1 MTFGEKLKE
10 AGLSQE
16 QFAQKLS
23 VSRSA
28 VAKRESDKGMPDVNN
43 LKTMAQLLGISVD
56 YLLDEDEKLSF
67 NETKEAINL
76 DSFEVTGKCRNKMD
90 AACYFSFHE
99 ADAIYPLV
107 RRKRMNKVEWLADL
121 IAGPG
126 IIQGADYLRDSSAYY
141 LVETV
146 GKQLLV
152 NVSADFITSRELANK
167 VDPKKFDFGNYMFRK
182 APYQLI

>member
-1 MTFGEKLKE
+1 
-10 AGLSQE
+10 
-16 QFAQKLS
+16 
-23 VSRSA
+23 
-28 VAKRESDKGMPDVNN
+28 MPDVNN
-43 LKTMAQLLGISVD
+43 LKTIAQLLDISVD

-76 DSFEVTGKCRNKMD
+76 DSFEATGKCRDKKD
-90 AACYFSFHE
+90 AACYAKYSG
-99 ADAIYPLV
+99 ADAIYPLI
-107 RRKRMNKVEWLADL
+107 RRKRMSKIEWLTDL

-141 LVETV
+141 LVETD

-152 NVSADFITSRELANK
+152 NVSADFITSRELANR
-167 VDPKKFDFGNYMFRK
+167 VDPKKFDFGTYMFRK